1 LSRQI
6 LSNLWQVGGDGL
18 THPADAAAYLVRF
31 QHSAALIDAGTGKGH
46 ARLKENIAACLG
58 PADRLE
64 HILLT
69 HSHFDHTGG
78 AAAVREDF
86 GCSIVAHTLDAA
98 YLEAGDNEVTGAS
111 WYGANLD
118 ALPIDIKL
126 HGEESEIP
134 VGNGIVRAIHWPGHS
149 PGSVVYVT
157 EIDDQRVLFGQDVH
171 GPIHPALLSDEV
183 MYQESLKKLLD
194 LDADILLEGHYGII
208 RSKDEIRAFIRS
220 FMR

>member
-1 LSRQI
+1 MSKQI

-31 QHSAALIDAGTGKGH
+31 QHSAALVDAGTANAH
-46 ARLKENIAACLG
+46 SRLKKNIAACLRSE
-58 PADRLE
+58 DRLE
-64 HILLT
+64 YVLLT
-69 HSHFDHTGG
+69 HCHFDHTGG

-86 GCSIVAHTLDAA
+86 GCSIVAHMLDAA
-98 YLEAGDNEVTGAS
+98 YLEAGDNEVTAAS

-126 HGEESEIP
+126 QGEESEIT
-134 VGNGIVRAIHWPGHS
+134 VGNGSIKAIHWPGHS

-157 EIDDQRVLFGQDVH
+157 EIDGLRVLFGQDVH
-171 GPIHPALLSDEV
+171 GPIHPALLSDEAR
-183 MYQESLKKLLD
+183 YQESLKKLVE

-208 RSKDEIRAFIRS
+208 RSQDEIRAFIRS